1 MLFIDC
7 SACSATD
14 LRYYYPMKKKMTLN
28 TQDKM
33 VAGVLSGIA
42 DYFDVDVA
50 LIRLIGVATLII
62 TVFFPFAL
70 FYICAWIILPK
81 DTAGKPD
88 YEIVD

>member
-1 MLFIDC
+1 MWSIGC
-7 SACSATD
+7 SACSAVD
-14 LRYYYPMKKKMTLN
+14 MRYYYDMKKKLTRN
-28 TQDKM
+28 TQDTM

-50 LIRLIGVATLII
+50 LVRLIGVATLIL

>member
-1 MLFIDC
+1 MWSIGC

-14 LRYYYPMKKKMTLN
+14 LRYYNPMKKKMTLH

-33 VAGVLSGIA
+33 VAGVLSGRA

-50 LIRLIGVATLII
+50 LVRLIGVATMIL

-70 FYICAWIILPK
+70 FYICAWIILPQ
-81 DTAGKPD
+81 DTAVEPNYKIID
-88 YEIVD
+88 